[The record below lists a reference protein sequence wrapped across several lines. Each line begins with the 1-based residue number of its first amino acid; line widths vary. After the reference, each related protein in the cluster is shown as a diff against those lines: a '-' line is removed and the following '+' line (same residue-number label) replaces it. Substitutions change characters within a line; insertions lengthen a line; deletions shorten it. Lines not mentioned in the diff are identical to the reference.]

1 MKKRFLIPTII
12 FIFVFLASAIGYF
25 WWNENNSSVSDSKE
39 VAYIT
44 IPKGK
49 SASWIGQ
56 KLYDEG
62 LIKSQLAFKIYVQFF
77 GKQKNINAGQ
87 FKLSP
92 NMSLQEVIETLQGGP
107 LELWITIPEGKRR
120 EEIVEIFIDSL
131 EKTEDKAVIFR
142 QEFLDLSKDKE
153 GFLFPDTY
161 LFPPEA
167 TASQVINKLTQ
178 TFDNKTQDL
187 EDSISK
193 TDYTLN
199 QLITMA
205 SIVERETKTDA
216 ERPIVAGILWKR
228 LETPGWYL
236 QADATLQYAVANL
249 KLKTQNAKVD
259 NWWPIL
265 TKDDLEVDSPFNSY
279 KYKSLPPT
287 PIANP
292 GLSSIKAV
300 FNPQESDYW
309 FYIHDSQGIIH
320 YAKTLSEHNANVR
333 KYLGK

>member
-77 GKQKNINAGQ
+77 GKQININAGQ

-107 LELWITIPEGKRR
+107 LELWVTIPEGKRR

-142 QEFLDLSKDKE
+142 K
-153 GFLFPDTY
+153 
-161 LFPPEA
+161 
-167 TASQVINKLTQ
+167 
-178 TFDNKTQDL
+178 
-187 EDSISK
+187 
-193 TDYTLN
+193 
-199 QLITMA
+199 
-205 SIVERETKTDA
+205 
-216 ERPIVAGILWKR
+216 
-228 LETPGWYL
+228 
-236 QADATLQYAVANL
+236 
-249 KLKTQNAKVD
+249 
-259 NWWPIL
+259 
-265 TKDDLEVDSPFNSY
+265 
-279 KYKSLPPT
+279 
-287 PIANP
+287 
-292 GLSSIKAV
+292 
-300 FNPQESDYW
+300 
-309 FYIHDSQGIIH
+309 
-320 YAKTLSEHNANVR
+320 
-333 KYLGK
+333 